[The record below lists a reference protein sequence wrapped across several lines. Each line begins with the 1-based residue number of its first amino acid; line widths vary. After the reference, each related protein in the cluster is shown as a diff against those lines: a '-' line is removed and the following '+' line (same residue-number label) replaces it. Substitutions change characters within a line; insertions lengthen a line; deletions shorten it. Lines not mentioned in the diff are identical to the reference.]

1 MVTSDLSS
9 LFTLVNYVVEK
20 TNQWYL
26 SVLSM
31 PLTQITVNIILL
43 TSIYLLIA
51 FSFSLIYYPAKFFHI
66 AHAVIITSAAY
77 FTFLFANRL
86 SLPFAVSVVAA
97 MAATSCVGIL
107 CEVLFYRWMRKRN
120 ASALAYLIASIGIY
134 TVLQNC
140 ISLVFGDDTK
150 IIRTGEVVVGREIF
164 GAYITDV
171 QITAIIVSAGLFV
184 AVNLFLQ
191 YTFAGKAIRAVSSNP
206 QLCDIYGVNSNR
218 TILVAFGTGSALA
231 AVAGI
236 LSAMD
241 TNITPTFGFNLLL
254 YGVVAMII
262 GGVGSTRG
270 LIFGAL
276 LVATVQHVA
285 AYYIDTKWMDAV
297 TYIILILFLIWK
309 PLGFSGVRLRK
320 VEI

>member
-1 MVTSDLSS
+1 MHSQLAI
-9 LFTLVNYVVEK
+9 Y
-20 TNQWYL
+20 
-26 SVLSM
+26 
-31 PLTQITVNIILL
+31 ILL
-43 TSIYLLIA
+43 TASIYLLIA
-51 FSFSLIYYPAKFFHI
+51 NSVSLIYYPTKFFNL
-66 AHAVIITSAAY
+66 AHAVIITFGAY
-77 FTFLFANRL
+77 LTFLFVTQL
-86 SLPFAVSVVAA
+86 SLPFTISVIAA
-97 MAATSCVGIL
+97 ITIATCVGLL
-107 CEVLFYRWMRKRN
+107 CEILFYRSMRKRN
-120 ASALAYLIASIGIY
+120 APALAYLIASIGLY

-140 ISLVFGDDTK
+140 ISLFFGDDTK
-150 IIRTGEVVVGREIF
+150 IIRTGDVTVGNEIF
-164 GAYITDV
+164 GAYITDI
-171 QITAIIVSAGLFV
+171 QIITIVVSAVLFV

-191 YTFAGKAIRAVSSNP
+191 FTFVGKSIRAVSSNP
-206 QLCDIYGVNSNR
+206 QLCDIYGINSNR
-218 TILVAFGTGSALA
+218 IILIAFGTGSALA

-241 TNITPTFGFNLLL
+241 TNMTPTFGFNLLL

-270 LIFGAL
+270 LVAGAL
-276 LVATVQHVA
+276 LVATAQHMA